1 MSEHT
6 KRELSLTGLF
16 AAFLFLQ
23 FTVLALGNRAGE
35 GLLSTEGREQ
45 VYYALQ
51 VFVILGFLFHAAAEA
66 LIRPAQARRAA
77 GIAVLSVFAVGTA
90 VMLAADRG
98 TRFYLAATAAVM
110 LCLGCLGG
118 AVYQRMSRE
127 TAAGAA
133 TARCMGL
140 GYAAATALQYLLQL
154 QWGSTPLLPVFQ
166 LAALVL
172 LAYALL
178 RRPEQRAAQQP
189 EPAQPRRLAFACL
202 IATALL
208 LFTSFYNDYI
218 HHLQIQTAYTDY
230 NVYSW
235 PRLMLIPCYLLFAV
249 IGDRRQGKLVPVAA
263 LCIVLVTML
272 NSVLTGSR
280 GTYRLN
286 MCLFYCAIA
295 ASVSYYNLTFWRLA
309 QGTRR
314 PALWASMGRVLDSAM
329 VLLTGAVNLSSLPS
343 AAVLAINVAG
353 LAAIILLMAIGGD
366 FSLAVPPAP
375 EIIASAPPR
384 SAEDAIE
391 RMRERY
397 ALTRREADVLRELV
411 LTEDK
416 QTVIGER
423 LSIRPRTVQSHV
435 TVLYQKTGTSTR
447 SGLTDLYRDVASE

>member
-1 MSEHT
+1 M
-6 KRELSLTGLF
+6 KTGLMP
-16 AAFLFLQ
+16 
-23 FTVLALGNRAGE
+23 R
-35 GLLSTEGREQ
+35 
-45 VYYALQ
+45 
-51 VFVILGFLFHAAAEA
+51 
-66 LIRPAQARRAA
+66 
-77 GIAVLSVFAVGTA
+77 
-90 VMLAADRG
+90 
-98 TRFYLAATAAVM
+98 
-110 LCLGCLGG
+110 
-118 AVYQRMSRE
+118 SRE
-127 TAAGAA
+127 ICAHWIIIS
-133 TARCMGL
+133 R
-140 GYAAATALQYLLQL
+140 
-154 QWGSTPLLPVFQ
+154 
-166 LAALVL
+166 
-172 LAYALL
+172 
-178 RRPEQRAAQQP
+178 
-189 EPAQPRRLAFACL
+189 
-202 IATALL
+202 
-208 LFTSFYNDYI
+208 
-218 HHLQIQTAYTDY
+218 
-230 NVYSW
+230 
-235 PRLMLIPCYLLFAV
+235 
-249 IGDRRQGKLVPVAA
+249 VAA
-263 LCIVLVTML
+263 LCIALVTML

-391 RMRERY
+391 RMREHY